1 MGRPGEPEAQAADEP
16 LVEEE
21 DEDDEDDDAD
31 AGAAEDFVSDDV
43 EEPEDEDDP
52 EPEAFE
58 AEEAGVLLDEE
69 PRLSFR

>member
-1 MGRPGEPEAQAADEP
+1 MKAVEPVAQAADEP

-21 DEDDEDDDAD
+21 EDDDAD
-31 AGAAEDFVSDDV
+31 AGAADDFVSDDFVSDDV
-43 EEPEDEDDP
+43 EELDEDDP
-52 EPEAFE
+52 EPVLFE